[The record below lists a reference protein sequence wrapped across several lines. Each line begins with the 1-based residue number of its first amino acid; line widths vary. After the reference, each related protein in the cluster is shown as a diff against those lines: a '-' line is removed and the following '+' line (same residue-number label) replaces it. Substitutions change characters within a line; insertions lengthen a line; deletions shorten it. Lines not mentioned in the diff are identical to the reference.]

1 MHEYP
6 WVILNMLLHGGTVLV
21 LPFIATLLL
30 RDHGRRLDARLA
42 AAVALGG
49 LAFTLI
55 STPGVM
61 HVKALWHAPLMAI
74 SVANPFVFWLLS
86 RALLT
91 DDFALRPWHWVVWG
105 LFAAKGVALTFMQLD
120 PDLGAAIIAL
130 PVMAL
135 MLLTAVQA
143 FASWR
148 EDLVEQRRRLRLAIV
163 MGVIFFMVVSH
174 AVVLN
179 RYANGLSP
187 LAGNSLYTATLL
199 GIALYGAWRLLAV
212 PDDLF
217 AEASPALQPEP
228 TELVPELPEVEQP
241 DPRLIDALN
250 ELMQVEQV
258 YREENLTIAA
268 LAQRMKLSEPRL
280 RQLINKE
287 LGHRNFNAF
296 LNTFRIEDAKRAL
309 ADPRYAEVPIL
320 TISVEAGFQS
330 LGPFNRAFKAATGM
344 TPTDFR
350 RAAATGELPA
360 ADPAARPAFG

>member
-6 WVILNMLLHGGTVLV
+6 WVVLNMLLHGGAVLL
-21 LPFIATLLL
+21 LPLIAALLL

-42 AAVALGG
+42 AAVAIGG

-61 HVKALWHAPLMAI
+61 HTKTAWHAPLMAI
-74 SVANPFVFWLLS
+74 SVANPFVFWLWS

-91 DDFALRPWHWVVWG
+91 DDFAMRPWHWLVWG
-105 LFAAKGVALTFMQLD
+105 LLAAKGAALCFVQID
-120 PDLGAAIIAL
+120 PDLGGAIIAL

-135 MLLTAVQA
+135 MLLTAVQV

-163 MGVIFFMVVSH
+163 VGVTFFMVVAH

-179 RYANGLSP
+179 RYGHGLSP
-187 LAGNSLYTATLL
+187 LAGNTLYTATLL
-199 GIALYGAWRLLAV
+199 GIAVYSAWRLLCV
-212 PDDLF
+212 PKDLF
-217 AEASPALQPEP
+217 ADASPALQPGPAEW
-228 TELVPELPEVEQP
+228 VAELPEVEQP

-250 ELMQVEQV
+250 ELMQVEQI

-296 LNTFRIEDAKRAL
+296 LNAYRIEDAKRSLGDA
-309 ADPRYAEVPIL
+309 RYAEVPIL

-330 LGPFNRAFKAATGM
+330 IGPFNRAFKAATGM

-350 RAAATGELPA
+350 RATATGSFAGSLM
-360 ADPAARPAFG
+360 G

>member
-6 WVILNMLLHGGTVLV
+6 WVVLNMLLHGGAVVL
-21 LPFIATLLL
+21 LPLIAALLL

-42 AAVALGG
+42 AAVAIGG
-49 LAFTLI
+49 LAFTLV

-61 HVKALWHAPLMAI
+61 HTRTAWHAPLMAI

-91 DDFALRPWHWVVWG
+91 DDFALRPWHWLVWA
-105 LFAAKGVALTFMQLD
+105 LMAAKGALLCFVQ
-120 PDLGAAIIAL
+120 PAPGVGALVISL
-130 PVMAL
+130 PAMAL

-163 MGVIFFMVVSH
+163 VGVTFFMVVAH
-174 AVVLN
+174 AVVLAIN
-179 RYANGLSP
+179 GSEGRGLSP
-187 LAGNSLYTATLL
+187 LAGNNLYTATLL
-199 GIALYGAWRLLAV
+199 AIAVYTAWRLLCV
-212 PDDLF
+212 PADLF
-217 AEASPALQPEP
+217 ADASPALQPEP
-228 TELVPELPEVEQP
+228 VAAEAVPPAAEPP
-241 DPRLIDALN
+241 DPQLMGALN
-250 ELMQVEQV
+250 ELMEVEQV
-258 YREENLTIAA
+258 YREENLTIAG

-296 LNTFRIEDAKRAL
+296 LNAYRIEDAKRAL
-309 ADPRYAEVPIL
+309 GDPRYAEVPIL

-350 RAAATGELPA
+350 RAGGTGG
-360 ADPAARPAFG
+360 PAFG

>member
-1 MHEYP
+1 VHEYP
-6 WVILNMLLHGGTVLV
+6 WVILNMLLHGGAVLL
-21 LPFIATLLL
+21 LPLIAALLL

-42 AAVALGG
+42 AAVAVGC
-49 LAFTLI
+49 AVFALI

-61 HVKALWHAPLMAI
+61 HTTTLWHAPLMAI

-91 DDFALRPWHWVVWG
+91 DDFTVRPWHVGIWG
-105 LFAAKGVALTFMQLD
+105 LLAAKGAMLGFVAHD
-120 PDLGAAIIAL
+120 RRLGSLLIAL

-135 MLLTAVQA
+135 MLLTAVQT

-148 EDLVEQRRRLRLAIV
+148 EDLVEQRRRLRVAVVVGV
-163 MGVIFFMVVSH
+163 MFFMVIAH
-174 AVVLN
+174 GVVL
-179 RYANGLSP
+179 AVSGEGSGLSP
-187 LAGNSLYTATLL
+187 LAGNNLYTATLL
-199 GIALYGAWRLLAV
+199 GLAVCTAWRLLNV
-212 PDDLF
+212 PEDLF
-217 AEASPALQPEP
+217 ADASPALKPEP
-228 TELVPELPEVEQP
+228 AAVVAELPEVDQP

-258 YREENLTIAA
+258 YREENLTITA
-268 LAQRMKLSEPRL
+268 LARRMKLPEPRL

-296 LNTFRIEDAKRAL
+296 LNAYRIEDAKRSL
-309 ADPRYAEVPIL
+309 GDPRYAEVPIV

-344 TPTDFR
+344 TPTDYR
-350 RAAATGELPA
+350 RTAPSAVQVK
-360 ADPAARPAFG
+360 PAFG